1 MCFHQDRRTLRSI
14 SMEEKTLMHEFTD
27 GVVVGKWDHKQSPM
41 RTESSELRFIIL
53 PSPNNRHVMENMV
66 ERASEL
72 KTQALQELRE
82 KAQSDGDREIWLID

>member
-1 MCFHQDRRTLRSI
+1 
-14 SMEEKTLMHEFTD
+14 MEEKTLMHEFTD

-53 PSPNNRHVMENMV
+53 PSPNNRNVLENMV

>member
-1 MCFHQDRRTLRSI
+1 
-14 SMEEKTLMHEFTD
+14 MEEKTLMHEFTD

-53 PSPNNRHVMENMV
+53 PSPNNRNVLENMV

-82 KAQSDGDREIWLID
+82 KAQSDGDREIWLLD

>member
-1 MCFHQDRRTLRSI
+1 
-14 SMEEKTLMHEFTD
+14 
-27 GVVVGKWDHKQSPM
+27 
-41 RTESSELRFIIL
+41 
-53 PSPNNRHVMENMV
+53 MENMV